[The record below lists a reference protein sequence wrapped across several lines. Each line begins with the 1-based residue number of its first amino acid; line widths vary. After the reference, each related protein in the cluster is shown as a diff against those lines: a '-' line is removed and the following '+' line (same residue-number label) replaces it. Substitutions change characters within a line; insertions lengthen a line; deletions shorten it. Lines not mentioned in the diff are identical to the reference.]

1 MICVGIHRMVVTMVM
16 SAVVMFPVMVD
27 RDRDAIWLTRS
38 SALQLAERAA
48 FGKPLHM
55 VVMTLLS
62 TSNVLLKPKNLSP
75 IFAKRTIHGGITA
88 NDLVNPL
95 SERLYNLE
103 VITQIASGK
112 EFNRG
117 VILGHAFSVLAN
129 PTHQHT

>member
-1 MICVGIHRMVVTMVM
+1 MVVTMVM

-62 TSNVLLKPKNLSP
+62 TTDVLLEPKHLSP
-75 IFAKRTIHGGITA
+75 VFAQRTIHGCIPA

-95 SERLYNLE
+95 LERLHNLG
-103 VITQIASGK
+103 VITQIASGQ
-112 EFNRG
+112 EFNGG
-117 VILGHAFSVLAN
+117 VILGHAFGLLAN
-129 PTHQHT
+129 PTDQHT